1 MKQLI
6 FASNNRHKADE
17 IRALLNN
24 RFDIITLKEAGIEID
39 IPEPHETLAKNASE
53 KSSVIFQL
61 TGRDCFSEDSGLEV
75 EALNGAPGVKSARYA
90 GDTSDATQNNTLL
103 LHNMKNISNRNAI
116 FKTVISLIIDGN
128 EYLFEGTCSGKI
140 ALTPSGTGGF
150 GYDPLFIPDGYDQT
164 FAILGL
170 DVKSAISH
178 RKKAVDQM
186 NAFLKNIA

>member
-24 RFDIITLKEAGIEID
+24 RFEIITLKEAGIAID
-39 IPEPHETLAKNASE
+39 IPEPHDTLEKNASE
-53 KSSVIFQL
+53 KSSVIFKL
-61 TGRDCFSEDSGLEV
+61 TGKDCFSEDSGLEV

-90 GDTSDATQNNTLL
+90 GVHANANENNELL
-103 LHNMKNISNRNAI
+103 LQNMKNMSNRNAV
-116 FKTVISLIIDGN
+116 FKTVISLIINGN
-128 EYLFEGTCSGKI
+128 EYLFEGTCNGKI

-150 GYDPLFIPDGYDQT
+150 GYDPLFIPDGYDHT
-164 FAILGL
+164 FATLGL

-178 RKKAVDQM
+178 RKKAVEQM
-186 NAFLKNIA
+186 NAFLKTIL

>member
-103 LHNMKNISNRNAI
+103 LHNMKNISNRNAV

-186 NAFLKNIA
+186 NAFLKNIV

>member
-103 LHNMKNISNRNAI
+103 LHNMKNISNRNAV

-178 RKKAVDQM
+178 RKKAVDKM

>member
-61 TGRDCFSEDSGLEV
+61 TGTDCFSEDSGLEV

-103 LHNMKNISNRNAI
+103 LHNMKNISNRNAV

-178 RKKAVDQM
+178 RKKAVDKM
-186 NAFLKNIA
+186 NAFLKNIV